1 VTLAAFP
8 VDDATLGALE
18 HALGGAF
25 AVDDD
30 GVHTVTGAD
39 MSVTGLLDFLS
50 GYDPAKAVLALNEYD
65 QPMPDVQEYPEPIY
79 SRDCVIRALIAE
91 VRRLR

>member
-1 VTLAAFP
+1 MSTFP

-39 MSVTGLLDFLS
+39 MSVTALLDFLS
-50 GYDPAKAVLALNEYD
+50 GYDPAKAVPALNAYD
-65 QPMPDVQEYPEPIY
+65 QPLPDVQEYPEPVFT
-79 SRDCVIRALIAE
+79 RDCVIRALIAE